1 MIVGAVVLAA
11 GKSERMGE
19 NKLLLCLN
27 GKTLIEN
34 VLDGLAAAGISEQ
47 VVVLGYKLEDVLGV
61 IKPRL
66 GRLKIVLNVNYEA
79 GMTSSFQT
87 GLLVLSNV
95 DAAFLVL
102 GDQPIM
108 EPKLLGTMIQMMEK
122 NAEALI
128 ACPIHNGKKGHPLLF
143 RKQLFG
149 EIFSLKT
156 TQTIRAIVHAHADQ
170 LVTLEAPEWTTI
182 DIDTPQDYA
191 RLSGLTKTGNRDPSA

>member
-11 GKSERMGE
+11 GKSERMGK
-19 NKLLLCLN
+19 NKLLLCVN

-34 VLDGLAAAGISEQ
+34 VLDGLAAAPISEQ

-61 IKPRL
+61 IRPRL
-66 GRLKIVLNVNYEA
+66 SRFKIALNVDYEA

-95 DAAFLVL
+95 DAVFLVL

-108 EPKLLGTMIQMMEK
+108 DPKLLATMIQTMEK

-128 ACPIHNGKKGHPLLF
+128 VCPVHKDKKGHPLLF
-143 RKQLFG
+143 RRQLFG
-149 EIFSLKT
+149 EILSLKT
-156 TQTIRAIVHAHADQ
+156 TQTIREIVHAHTDRM
-170 LVTLEAPEWTTI
+170 VTLEAPEWTAV
-182 DIDTPQDYA
+182 DVDTPEDYA
-191 RLSGLTKTGNRDPSA
+191 RISRLTKTGY